1 MKNFF
6 QSFPYQYH
14 LRSLFARKASTIL
27 NIVAVMVTILVFL
40 VMNGMAIGLRYS
52 LQSTG
57 RDDTVV
63 ILTKGA
69 QTAEVSKIPPDFF
82 PILRYFAEIAKRA
95 DGSPLLSQEVYT
107 VKPLPPKSGEGRRWI
122 PIRGIDPKNFDLYQG
137 LFQIQGQS
145 LQGNQEVLVGNLVR
159 IKLGDLK
166 IGDQIQLGRQ
176 LHKVVGFFTANGSAY
191 ESELWVTR
199 NDLKVDYDINY
210 DSIGVVRFNSTSAR
224 DRFIEKTLDDR
235 RLRLDLKTERDYFSS
250 LSENASVLELIAG
263 VIAFILS
270 VAAIFTGM
278 NALYASVAS
287 RTTEIGTLRSMGYG
301 RRSVLIGF
309 LFEGITLS
317 LLAGI
322 LSLLLS
328 LPFEHLPIAFM
339 RSSFRIRIPFTLMLE
354 GMLVSLIVGFL
365 GSFIPARQAARMKI
379 VEALR

>member
-1 MKNFF
+1 M
-6 QSFPYQYH
+6 
-14 LRSLFARKASTIL
+14 
-27 NIVAVMVTILVFL
+27 
-40 VMNGMAIGLRYS
+40 
-52 LQSTG
+52 
-57 RDDTVV
+57 
-63 ILTKGA
+63 
-69 QTAEVSKIPPDFF
+69 
-82 PILRYFAEIAKRA
+82 
-95 DGSPLLSQEVYT
+95 
-107 VKPLPPKSGEGRRWI
+107 
-122 PIRGIDPKNFDLYQG
+122 
-137 LFQIQGQS
+137 
-145 LQGNQEVLVGNLVR
+145 GNLVR

-224 DRFIEKTLDDR
+224 DRFIEKTLNDR

-309 LFEGITLS
+309 LFEGITIS

-354 GMLVSLIVGFL
+354 GMLVSLVVGFL